1 MPGGCWSR
9 LLEVNAKILMVGCT
23 HTRNTFIHAVEELLD
38 VPERLTE
45 EPVDF
50 QVKMPDGSL
59 KKVAMYRHYNRLQP
73 HISEEYDKLAQA
85 FYDLGAAKRVRFGDA
100 DCILCEARKI
110 YEVAKKVLDHEINC
124 LIDRKEIPKV
134 WWKE

>member
-1 MPGGCWSR
+1 M
-9 LLEVNAKILMVGCT
+9 
-23 HTRNTFIHAVEELLD
+23 D